1 MRTSERTGRLM
12 LAIRKVQAA
21 CPLIAKTAEVKIE
34 GRGEQA
40 RTEKHAPH
48 DEIWEQL
55 RPHCE
60 AHGLTVSQDGDE
72 GHNGSQWLVTRVEW
86 TNEDGTESEWKEGRI
101 HVASARPGFRDVG
114 AFWSY
119 ARRIALLASLGIV
132 AGGDEPDQ
140 READKIKQTV
150 PPRADRGARV
160 AGAPTDGEAEA
171 AKVLSDLSELPSYAT
186 ADQVNALSAR
196 LTGLSFSQET
206 ADRVR
211 DAFNRK
217 RAELGVPAPAKRA
230 DAHDPPRARR

>member
-12 LAIRKVQAA
+12 LAIRRVQAA

-60 AHGLTVSQDGDE
+60 AHGLTVVQDGAQ
-72 GHNGSQWLVTRVEW
+72 GANGSQILTTRIEW
-86 TNEDGTESEWKEGRI
+86 TNEDGSESEWKEGDI
-101 HVASARPGFRDVG
+101 VIQATRPGFRDVG

-140 READKIKQTV
+140 READKIKQTA
-150 PPRADRGARV
+150 PPRADRAARP
-160 AGAPTDGEAEA
+160 AQTDRDGEAEA
-171 AKVLSDLSELPSYAT
+171 EAVLGELSELPAYAT

-196 LTGLSFSQET
+196 LSNLRFSQET

-217 RAELGVPAPAKRA
+217 RTELGVSAP
-230 DAHDPPRARR
+230 PPRGKQR